1 MPGCYGNRKFRG
13 NHVFYCRYFL
23 GGIVYRRDISFTEIY
38 LFSSLEITDSIDIT
52 DSGF

>member
-13 NHVFYCRYFL
+13 SHVFYCRG
-23 GGIVYRRDISFTEIY
+23 GGIVYRRDISFIRD

-52 DSGF
+52 DLGF